1 MNVVALESQLLQLEY
16 EFLKALG
23 NAEAPLGA
31 STLVHT
37 LGKKYDLSQAT
48 IGRKLMEFD
57 IEGYTVLEGRKGRI
71 LTDKGSGRVAY
82 LEKVLQQKNVNS
94 QLLQLLNN
102 SGESALL
109 DVLVARRALEREIA
123 SLAAQRATKEEIKL
137 LEASVA
143 AQHEL
148 LSQNIIPYE
157 EDREFHTLLALA
169 ARNEVLLHAAQL
181 VWQTG
186 RDFLETAYI
195 RRKVGSEL
203 VVDHRKILD
212 AVAAGSAE
220 QAEAAMVTHI
230 NQMIEDVKR
239 YYAIQNQE
247 QRHS

>member
-1 MNVVALESQLLQLEY
+1 MAPEIHLLQLEY
-16 EFLKALG
+16 EFLQALG
-23 NAEAPLGA
+23 KAEAPLGA

-37 LGKKYDLSQAT
+37 LGKKYELSQAT

-57 IEGYTVLEGRKGRI
+57 IDGYTVLEGRKGRV
-71 LTDKGSGRVAY
+71 LTDKGMARVAY
-82 LEKVLQQKNVNS
+82 LEKELQQKNVNS

-123 SLAAQRATKEEIKL
+123 SLAAQRATAEDIRL
-137 LEASVA
+137 LEASIA
-143 AQHEL
+143 SQLEL
-148 LSQNIIPYE
+148 LSRNIIPYE

-169 ARNEVLLHAAQL
+169 ARNQVLLHAAQL

-195 RRKVGSEL
+195 RRTVGSEL

-212 AVAAGSAE
+212 AVIAGSAE
-220 QAEAAMVTHI
+220 QAETAMITHI
-230 NQMIEDVKR
+230 NDLIEDVKR
-239 YYAIQNQE
+239 YYAIQHQE
-247 QRHS
+247 QRNS